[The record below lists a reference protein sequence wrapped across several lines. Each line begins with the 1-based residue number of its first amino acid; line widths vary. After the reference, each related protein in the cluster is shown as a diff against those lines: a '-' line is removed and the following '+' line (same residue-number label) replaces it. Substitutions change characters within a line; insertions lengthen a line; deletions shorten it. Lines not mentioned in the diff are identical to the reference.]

1 MQARPALDV
10 TLRWGAGGLG
20 GGTRDIDG
28 PPTGRGKVL
37 LLLFLANLLN
47 FFDRTLP
54 AVVIEPIRREFDL
67 GDFQLGLLSTTFVV
81 VYAIAGVPLGRLAD
95 TGSRRR
101 VLAWGLATWS
111 AFTGFAGLAWS
122 YASLLAI
129 RMGVG
134 IGEACYAPAANS
146 LIGDLY
152 PPHQRARAV
161 GVFML
166 GLPLGLLLAFFTVGP
181 LVQALGSWR
190 APFFVAA
197 VPGLLLA
204 VLFLRIVEPARGGAE
219 EAAVQQPV
227 QRPIR
232 SLLHNPTL
240 WWIILSG
247 LGLNFASYPT
257 SSFLVPL
264 LQRHFGLGL
273 AEAAIHT
280 GLIVGATGLVGLT
293 AGGALADRMHRASE
307 RGRLLFGAAMMV
319 VAAAFTGAALA
330 LGSGS
335 VAVFVSLFAVGW
347 LACYT
352 YYTCVYPAVHDV
364 VEPRLRATAM
374 ALYFAAMYLLGGAA
388 GPVVVGALSDQLANA
403 AMLSA
408 GAAQLDEV
416 HRAAGLYG
424 AMMLVPASLA
434 FTAVCV
440 YLAALAFPRDARA
453 MRAGTGAG

>member
-1 MQARPALDV
+1 MPRVDAPATRP
-10 TLRWGAGGLG
+10 
-20 GGTRDIDG
+20 
-28 PPTGRGKVL
+28 GKVL

-54 AVVIEPIRREFDL
+54 AVVIEPIRLEFGL
-67 GDFQLGLLSTTFVV
+67 SDFQLGLLSTSFVL

-111 AFTGFAGLAWS
+111 AFTGLAGMAWS
-122 YASLLAI
+122 YASLLVI

-134 IGEACYAPAANS
+134 VGEACYAPAANS

-152 PPHQRARAV
+152 PPHRRARAV
-161 GVFML
+161 GIYML

-181 LVQALGSWR
+181 LVEALGSWR
-190 APFFVAA
+190 APFFIAA

-204 VLFLRIVEPARGGAE
+204 LLFLRIVEPPRGGADAIALGE
-219 EAAVQQPV
+219 PV
-227 QRPIR
+227 RQPIR
-232 SLLHNPTL
+232 SLLRIPTL
-240 WWIILSG
+240 WWIIFSG
-247 LGLNFASYPT
+247 LGLNFATYPT
-257 SSFLVPL
+257 SGFLVPL

-273 AEAAIHT
+273 GEAAIYT

-293 AGGALADRMHRASE
+293 AGGAIADRMHRASE
-307 RGRLLFGAAMMV
+307 RGRLLFGAAMMA
-319 VAAAFTGAALA
+319 VAAALTCAALA
-330 LGSGS
+330 LGAGS
-335 VAVFVSLFAVGW
+335 VALFVSLFALGW

-352 YYTCVYPAVHDV
+352 YYTCVYPAVQDV

-388 GPVVVGALSDQLANA
+388 GPSVVGALSDHLAHG
-403 AMLSA
+403 AMLA
-408 GAAQLDEV
+408 DGATTLAET

-424 AMMLVPASLA
+424 AMYLVPALLA
-434 FTAVCV
+434 FTSLCV
-440 YLAALAFPRDARA
+440 FLASRTFARDARA
-453 MRAGTGAG
+453 MRAGQNAR